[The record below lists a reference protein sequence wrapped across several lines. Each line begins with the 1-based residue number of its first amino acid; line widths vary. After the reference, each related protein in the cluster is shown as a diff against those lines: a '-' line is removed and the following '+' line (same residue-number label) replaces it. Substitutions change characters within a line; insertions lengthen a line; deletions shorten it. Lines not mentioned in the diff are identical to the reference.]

1 MVVAV
6 LKISV
11 PCESGCKR
19 GFTENI
25 VTTKGQQFGTQ
36 CLIKRPYYRVPRE
49 AAVQTRDIWRCTHG
63 RERQWAYIQLLAQN
77 DNQETSEV
85 N

>member
-1 MVVAV
+1 MFLIPSKSPKVHIMVVAV

-25 VTTKGQQFGTQ
+25 VTTKGQQFGRQ
-36 CLIKRPYYRVPRE
+36 CLIKSPYYPVPR
-49 AAVQTRDIWRCTHG
+49 ATAVQTSGIWRCTHG
-63 RERQWAYIQLLAQN
+63 RERQ
-77 DNQETSEV
+77 
-85 N
+85 